1 MVRQEFVIGSG
12 NLLPDGC
19 SVQPDDREYIHDPFQ
34 IARYCCD
41 SVAAFSAPAPA
52 QHMIDE
58 PGMFAF
64 TYPMGDLGIAS
75 SPRPADA
82 MAMMRATP
90 RMKSRVMMMRH
101 AKPRK

>member
-1 MVRQEFVIGSG
+1 MTRFK
-12 NLLPDGC
+12 LLGT
-19 SVQPDDREYIHDPFQ
+19 
-34 IARYCCD
+34 
-41 SVAAFSAPAPA
+41 VAILSMLSATPASA

-75 SPRPADA
+75 SRPPADA
-82 MAMMRATP
+82 MAMMRADP
-90 RMKSRVMMMRH
+90 RMKPRAMMMRH

>member
-1 MVRQEFVIGSG
+1 MTRFK
-12 NLLPDGC
+12 LLG
-19 SVQPDDREYIHDPFQ
+19 
-34 IARYCCD
+34 IAAIL
-41 SVAAFSAPAPA
+41 SLLSATPALA

-90 RMKSRVMMMRH
+90 RTKSHIMMMRH
-101 AKPRK
+101 ARPAK

>member
-1 MVRQEFVIGSG
+1 MTRFK
-12 NLLPDGC
+12 LLGT
-19 SVQPDDREYIHDPFQ
+19 
-34 IARYCCD
+34 
-41 SVAAFSAPAPA
+41 VAILSLLSATPAPA

-75 SPRPADA
+75 SRPADA
-82 MAMMRATP
+82 MAMMRADP
-90 RMKSRVMMMRH
+90 RVKSRVMMMRH

>member
-1 MVRQEFVIGSG
+1 MTRFKLIG
-12 NLLPDGC
+12 
-19 SVQPDDREYIHDPFQ
+19 
-34 IARYCCD
+34 
-41 SVAAFSAPAPA
+41 AAAVLSMLSATPALA

-75 SPRPADA
+75 SPRSADA

-90 RMKSRVMMMRH
+90 RMKSHVMMMRH
-101 AKPRK
+101 GRPAK

>member
-1 MVRQEFVIGSG
+1 MTHFK
-12 NLLPDGC
+12 LLGT
-19 SVQPDDREYIHDPFQ
+19 
-34 IARYCCD
+34 
-41 SVAAFSAPAPA
+41 AAILSLLSATPALA

-82 MAMMRATP
+82 MAMMRANP
-90 RMKSRVMMMRH
+90 RVKSHVMMTRH
-101 AKPRK
+101 GRRAK